1 MQKSRTFITALFSP
15 TVVGIMLA
23 AAAVIAAVIFGST
36 NPALGPKAKLLC
48 YVIAAIALL
57 SVALYVWNEF
67 QKAKDRER
75 LSGYLSQGTALLEL
89 CLTRFRGS
97 QANPPTSEVDEWI
110 SDASGYIEG
119 RLGKEGLLRFRD
131 APPSSSTPFIGPV
144 VNMHT
149 AYWVDYCRIFA
160 RIEVLKKLIDE
171 QAAR

>member
-36 NPALGPKAKLLC
+36 NPALGPKAKFLC

-67 QKAKDRER
+67 QKAQDRER
-75 LSGYLSQGTALLEL
+75 LSEYLSQAASMLDECVARYRNAKG
-89 CLTRFRGS
+89 
-97 QANPPTSEVDEWI
+97 PPTTEVDEWI
-110 SDASGYIEG
+110 RNASGYIEC

-131 APPSSSTPFIGPV
+131 APPSSTTPFVGFG
-144 VNMHT
+144 MHEQ
-149 AYWVDYCRIFA
+149 YWEEYRRIYA